1 MSTATPHRA
10 GRNAFAFSAVVFIR
24 LLAVIHVIAF
34 ASAWVQISGLIGPHG
49 IAPAGTYFQAAHEQ
63 LGASA
68 YWQLPSLCWL
78 FGTGTFLTVLC
89 AGGVVVALL
98 LFAGVAP
105 AICLLLL
112 WAGYLSLVN
121 AGQMFF
127 AFQWDG
133 LLLESTLLA
142 VFVVPWRWLPWW
154 RVHEPPTL
162 ARLLVWWLLFR
173 LMFFAGVVKLASGD
187 PTWRN
192 LTALTFHF
200 ETQPL
205 PTPLAWYAQQ
215 MPVWWDKLECAVM
228 FAIELGAP
236 FFLFG
241 PRRVR
246 HVAALILAA
255 FMAAIAATGNYTFF
269 NALAVVLC
277 LFCLDDA
284 AWTTALRLE
293 APAVAGGRRSVSALT
308 EQRPPVPQSGY
319 SGDVGAVPPPAD
331 ALTVEVPREA
341 VLQPAPEA
349 SAPPADSYA
358 LGRRRS
364 AWRWPTTFHG
374 RAVVVF
380 AFFAFGY
387 TGALSLTVLIPALGA
402 PPGLATVAELVEPL
416 RSFNNYGLFA
426 VMTHPRAEL
435 IFEGSND
442 GHDWR
447 EYGFPAKPGDVRK
460 RPTFVAPYQPR
471 LDWQL
476 WFAALESPDENPW
489 VLSLCGHLLKGTPQV
504 LALLGE
510 NPFATRPPTYIRVV
524 RYEYHFTDAAT
535 RARTGAWWTRTP
547 LDIYVP
553 AMRLK

>member
-1 MSTATPHRA
+1 MTTALPHRA
-10 GRNAFAFSAVVFIR
+10 GRNAFAFSSVVFIR
-24 LLAVIHVIAF
+24 LLAFIHVIAF

-49 IAPAGTYFQAAHEQ
+49 VAPAGAYFRAAHQQ
-63 LGASA
+63 LGASV
-68 YWQLPSLCWL
+68 YWQLPSLCWV
-78 FGTGTFLTVLC
+78 FGTGAFLPVLC
-89 AGGVVVALL
+89 AAGVVVALL
-98 LFAGVAP
+98 LFAGIAP
-105 AICLLLL
+105 AICLGLL

-142 VFVVPWRWLPWW
+142 AFVVPWRWLPGW
-154 RVHEPPTL
+154 RAHEPPVL
-162 ARLLVWWLLFR
+162 GRLLVWWLLFR

-228 FAIELGAP
+228 FVIELGVP

-246 HVAALILAA
+246 HGAAVILAA
-255 FMAAIAATGNYTFF
+255 FMTAIAATGNYTFF
-269 NALAVVLC
+269 NALAVVLG
-277 LFCLDDA
+277 LFCIDDA
-284 AWTTALRLE
+284 AWAWALRFEL
-293 APAVAGGRRSVSALT
+293 PAIAGRRRSVAATALT
-308 EQRPPVPQSGY
+308 EQRPPITTPQES
-319 SGDVGAVPPPAD
+319 SQAEA
-331 ALTVEVPREA
+331 PRRT
-341 VLQPAPEA
+341 PA
-349 SAPPADSYA
+349 SATAPYP
-358 LGRRRS
+358 LQQPRPI
-364 AWRWPTTFHG
+364 WRWPATLHG

-380 AFFAFGY
+380 AFFTFGY
-387 TGALSLTVLIPALGA
+387 TGALSLATLIPPIGT
-402 PPGLATVAELVEPL
+402 PPGLATIAQLVEPL

-442 GHDWR
+442 GRLWR
-447 EYGFPAKPGDVRK
+447 EYGFPAKPGDVRQ

-489 VLSLCGHLLKGTPQV
+489 VMSLCEHLLKGTPQV
-504 LALLGE
+504 LALLGY
-510 NPFATRPPTYIRVV
+510 NPFAGRPPKYVRVV
-524 RYEYHFTDAAT
+524 RYEYHFTTRAA

-547 LDIYVP
+547 LDIYLP
-553 AMRLK
+553 PMRLK